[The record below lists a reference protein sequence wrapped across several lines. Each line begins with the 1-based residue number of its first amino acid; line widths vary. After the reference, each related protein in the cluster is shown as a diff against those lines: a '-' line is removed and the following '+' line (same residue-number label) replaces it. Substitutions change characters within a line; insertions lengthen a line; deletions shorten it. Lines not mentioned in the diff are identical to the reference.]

1 MTKDKPPTTE
11 IVKGS
16 KEHLGYIFGI
26 LAENLD
32 KDEYAHVVAV
42 MQMLFIGHDFY
53 CSPDGFELVNM
64 SIRAKE
70 FVKKKET
77 KSKIKSR
84 QDNVIHI
91 KP

>member
-1 MTKDKPPTTE
+1 
-11 IVKGS
+11 
-16 KEHLGYIFGI
+16 
-26 LAENLD
+26 
-32 KDEYAHVVAV
+32 

-70 FVKKKET
+70 FVKKNET